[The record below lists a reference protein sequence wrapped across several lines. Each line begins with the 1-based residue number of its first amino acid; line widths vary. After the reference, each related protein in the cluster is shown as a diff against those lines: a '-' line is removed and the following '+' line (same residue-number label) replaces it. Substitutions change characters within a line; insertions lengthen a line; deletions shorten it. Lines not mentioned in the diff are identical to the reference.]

1 MYPQRKPV
9 EPIIEELI
17 SDTNVGYTDLI
28 NIPSTIGA
36 KTTKVFKIIE
46 TTSPGAITDLS
57 VATITPTSI
66 TLTWT
71 APGDDGY
78 LGKASTYT
86 IK

>member
-46 TTSPGAITDLS
+46 TTSPGLLLTFLLLLS
-57 VATITPTSI
+57 PQLLS
-66 TLTWT
+66 
-71 APGDDGY
+71 P
-78 LGKASTYT
+78 
-86 IK
+86 